1 MHIRTL
7 LPTVLLSTIV
17 CAAAVAQPG
26 GRNKLKVG
34 SQAPGI
40 TVDTWVKGE
49 FKAAEAEV
57 YVLEFWATWC
67 APCRKSIP
75 HLTELQDEY
84 GEDGLKVVGISTDSD
99 AALVDPF
106 VKRQGLKMS
115 YIVGIDKRRQTQ
127 RAWMNA
133 AGLKGIPAAFIVD
146 RDGIIQYIGHP
157 MSEEFEDV
165 LSKVMSGRYDK
176 KKSAQAKES
185 IDAAMHCRTGNSWS
199 EAIKAYKNA
208 IAIDQI
214 VFAQLYIDM
223 FEMLLID
230 KNDTAAAYALAN
242 EIILERGSEDPELL
256 TWLATAISMN
266 DKITGSARRMD
277 VAMKAAKAAL
287 SFAKRKTDP
296 KYISTVALVYF
307 SDGKIDEAIKWQRD
321 AYYSAREKEKS
332 AYKFTLDKY
341 RTQKQLA
348 EAGG

>member
-176 KKSAQAKES
+176 KKKS
-185 IDAAMHCRTGNSWS
+185 
-199 EAIKAYKNA
+199 
-208 IAIDQI
+208 
-214 VFAQLYIDM
+214 
-223 FEMLLID
+223 MLQCI
-230 KNDTAAAYALAN
+230 
-242 EIILERGSEDPELL
+242 
-256 TWLATAISMN
+256 
-266 DKITGSARRMD
+266 
-277 VAMKAAKAAL
+277 
-287 SFAKRKTDP
+287 
-296 KYISTVALVYF
+296 VALVTV
-307 SDGKIDEAIKWQRD
+307 G
-321 AYYSAREKEKS
+321 
-332 AYKFTLDKY
+332 
-341 RTQKQLA
+341 QKQ
-348 EAGG
+348 